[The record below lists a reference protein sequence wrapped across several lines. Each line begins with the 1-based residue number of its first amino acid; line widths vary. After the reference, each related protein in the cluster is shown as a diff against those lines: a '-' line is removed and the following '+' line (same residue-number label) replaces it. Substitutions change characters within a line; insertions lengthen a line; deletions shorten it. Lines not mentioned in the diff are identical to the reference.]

1 MYIYDPKYLN
11 VETGPKRTSIL
22 DDLKFHFSIKI
33 SKAKKTK
40 KTSKKIIESFQ
51 YF

>member
-1 MYIYDPKYLN
+1 MNFKSSKIEVLIFYK
-11 VETGPKRTSIL
+11 G
-22 DDLKFHFSIKI
+22 I

>member
-1 MYIYDPKYLN
+1 MSRRDQKEPQSWN
-11 VETGPKRTSIL
+11 
-22 DDLKFHFSIKI
+22 DLKFQYFYNIYGI
-33 SKAKKTK
+33 SKAKKKTK

>member
-1 MYIYDPKYLN
+1 MSRRDQKEPQSLM
-11 VETGPKRTSIL
+11 TSN
-22 DDLKFHFSIKI
+22 SIFYKGI

>member
-1 MYIYDPKYLN
+1 MSRRDQKEPHN
-11 VETGPKRTSIL
+11 G
-22 DDLKFHFSIKI
+22 I